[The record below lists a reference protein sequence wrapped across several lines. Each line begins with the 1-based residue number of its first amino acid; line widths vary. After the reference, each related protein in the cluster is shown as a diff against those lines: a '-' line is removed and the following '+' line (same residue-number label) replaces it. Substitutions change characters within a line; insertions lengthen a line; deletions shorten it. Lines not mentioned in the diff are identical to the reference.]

1 MPVDAAGPAQ
11 WAGGVWRSAAC
22 AGNQTY
28 QSLKGGARPSCCS
41 RWLRRRLQ
49 PCAGPAAVHGGATAS
64 SRHRPLVSC
73 TQGPTD
79 ANAARERRVE
89 IDDAD
94 FLKDTLVKGYK
105 TQPAQAARTAR
116 EKRRPC
122 QTPVLC
128 RWHLSLSPEN
138 TLSIHNITR
147 TPTVTDSRHSSAG
160 PGCGCP
166 GRRLPEAQDYLQAR
180 VNG

>member
-73 TQGPTD
+73 AQGPTD

-89 IDDAD
+89 LTTSTFCRIIW
-94 FLKDTLVKGYK
+94 LRVTKHN
-105 TQPAQAARTAR
+105 QPRLRELR
-116 EKRRPC
+116 EKSGDLAKPLYCAGGTCLFLRK
-122 QTPVLC
+122 TPFLYTTKPALL
-128 RWHLSLSPEN
+128 LSLTHVTPQQAPAVAAPVGVC
-138 TLSIHNITR
+138 LRRR
-147 TPTVTDSRHSSAG
+147 TTF
-160 PGCGCP
+160 
-166 GRRLPEAQDYLQAR
+166 RRA
-180 VNG
+180 